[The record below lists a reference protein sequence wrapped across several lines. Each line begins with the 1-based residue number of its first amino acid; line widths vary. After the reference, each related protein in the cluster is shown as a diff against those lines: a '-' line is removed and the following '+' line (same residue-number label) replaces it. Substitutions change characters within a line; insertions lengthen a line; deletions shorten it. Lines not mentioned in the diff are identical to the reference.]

1 MRRVTASGRRIT
13 GPRLRLILVG
23 ALALAVAGTLAVVV
37 TTGRGP
43 GADGGAAGAS
53 GTPQPGST
61 APVLR
66 ELSAQ
71 EAGQQFLQGYV
82 DPDGRVVRHDQGG
95 DTVSEGQAY
104 AMLVAVG
111 LGDRERFGTVWRWT
125 KTNLTRANDGLLS
138 WRWAD
143 GQVVDASS
151 ASDADLDAA
160 RALVLAG
167 DRFGDQALT
176 ADGIALGKA
185 VLDHETVTT
194 DLGRILVAGNWA
206 TPDPYAYNPS
216 YASPAATAVLAT
228 ASDDK
233 RWAQLDTG
241 TRAVTKA
248 VLDQTDLPPDWAQ
261 VHDDGRVE
269 PMPGAAGRG
278 NEGVRYGYDATRTS
292 LRFAESCAPED
303 VALAARMTTALN
315 RFPGDAAAR
324 DLGGSPL
331 TTDQSV
337 VAAAAKAAAFAA
349 SGDTAGATAQ
359 LVIAGHLQQQG
370 PTYYGSAWDALGRLM
385 LTDTALGGCPPVAP

>member
-1 MRRVTASGRRIT
+1 MRRGTASGRRVSGQT
-13 GPRLRLILVG
+13 LKLILVG
-23 ALALAVAGTLAVVV
+23 ALALAVAGVLAIVV
-37 TTGRGP
+37 TTSRGP
-43 GADGGAAGAS
+43 GTDGGAASAA

-71 EAGQQFLQGYV
+71 EAGQQFLDGYV
-82 DPDGRVVRHDQGG
+82 DADGRVVRHDQGG

-104 AMLVAVG
+104 AMLVAVA
-111 LGDRERFGTVWRWT
+111 LGDQARFTSVWSWT
-125 KTNLTRANDGLLS
+125 KTNLTRDDGLLS

-167 DRFGDQALT
+167 ERFGDTTLT

-206 TPDPYAYNPS
+206 TQDPYAYNPS
-216 YASPAATAVLAT
+216 YASPAATALLAT
-228 ASDDK
+228 ASSDK

-241 TRAVTKA
+241 TRAVTTA

-278 NEGVRYGYDATRTS
+278 NEGVRYGYDATRTP

-315 RFPGDAAAR
+315 RFPGDAASR

-337 VAAAAKAAAFAA
+337 VAAAAKAAALAA
-349 SGDTAGATAQ
+349 SGDTAGAEAQ
-359 LVIAGHLQQQG
+359 LVVADHLQQQG
-370 PTYYGSAWDALGRLM
+370 PTYYGGAWDALGRLM
-385 LTDTALGGCPPVAP
+385 LTDGALGGCPPVAS